1 MYRFAIKLMMTL
13 LPALLPGWICYDE
26 IHCSRH
32 EIHLGPEVYHVARTR
47 SGGTKQDG
55 VLAGVRGIYDR
66 IGRYCWY
73 WGGEFALAQ
82 GSLRGHTGTDA
93 RLRSH
98 FDDAMVE
105 GRFGYTLQ
113 SCSGTCGLFTPFIG
127 YGFAQER
134 NRYVGPSPVH
144 VHFKNSYD
152 YAAVGFL
159 SRLYYNPCLS
169 LGLNVTVKYGLEGKI
184 KVTHD
189 PEGNNHHMRYENRLM
204 CRICLPITYQPRRW
218 GLCINPF
225 YEYRHFGGLNQVPFN
240 FLDTKLKIW
249 GCDFFLTYK
258 F

>member
-1 MYRFAIKLMMTL
+1 MYKFLKPILFCLT
-13 LPALLPGWICYDE
+13 PALLTAWVDFEE

-32 EIHLGPEVYHVARTR
+32 EFHLGPEVYHVSRSR

-55 VLAGVRGIYDR
+55 VLGGVRGIYDR

-73 WGGEFALAQ
+73 WGGEFAFAG
-82 GSLRGHTGTDA
+82 GSLRGHTGTGL

-113 SCSGTCGLFTPFIG
+113 SKSGTCGLLTPFVG
-127 YGFAQER
+127 YGYAQER
-134 NRYVGPSPVH
+134 NHYVGPSPVH
-144 VHFKNSYD
+144 VHFKNSYP
-152 YAAVGFL
+152 YAALGFL
-159 SRLYYNPCLS
+159 SRIYYRPYLS

-184 KVTHD
+184 KVSHD
-189 PEGNNHHMRYENRLM
+189 PEGKRHSQRYENKLM
-204 CRICLPITYQPRRW
+204 CRICLPITYQPRSL
-218 GLCINPF
+218 GFCLNPF

-240 FLDTKLKIW
+240 FLDTRLKIW